1 MEKKEITAT
10 AAWTIRTKELR
21 LKKVGKTSIFEH
33 DGSNYFASS
42 RVANDIIN
50 NTFSEVFVQDV
61 VRPDGHSL
69 GLWLAT
75 PSRFN

>member
-1 MEKKEITAT
+1 MKENGIT
-10 AAWTIRTKELR
+10 AAWTIKTTALH
-21 LKKVGKTSIFEH
+21 LKKIGKTSIFEY

-50 NTFSEVFVQDV
+50 RSFPEVWVQDV
-61 VRPDGHSL
+61 IRPDGHSL